1 MDDENGINGGL
12 NGGLK
17 DVLSRLENYSDK
29 IPSEIRLSVTK
40 RAAQN
45 FSGRKLSQDDMDVA
59 LSMFRIMCRDV
70 EVEIRQVLAE
80 SLKSDPMLPRDI
92 ALVMAKDVI
101 DVSSPLLQFSPV
113 LEDKDLLEILKDNPP
128 VAKQL
133 AIATRP
139 VVNEPVVMALVE
151 NGPQDVLARV
161 IENQGAKLNDQSVLK
176 AFERFPEAESSL
188 IRMVE
193 RHALPREVMDRLV
206 SKVSLKLRGALM
218 ETSGGSAAP
227 SRVDDA
233 IMATEEWARLTLVA
247 KASQKEMESYVD
259 ELNRT
264 QKLTPSL
271 MLRALCWGYVNF
283 FEAAIA
289 SRANVPLNN
298 ARQLLHDQGPLGFKA
313 IYKAAN
319 MPAGMG
325 EAMKVLFHMALDA
338 IKNHEENARFPEALL
353 EGIMRGGYQG
363 KVDNMAYIVAL
374 LGHNIRIG
382 MQS

>member
-1 MDDENGINGGL
+1 MGGGL
-12 NGGLK
+12 R
-17 DVLSRLENYSDK
+17 DVLSRLENYSEK

-45 FSGRKLSQDDMDVA
+45 FSGRKLSSDDMDVA
-59 LSMFRIMCRDV
+59 LSVFRIMCRDV

-92 ALVMAKDVI
+92 AMVMAKDVM
-101 DVSSPLLQFSPV
+101 DVSTPLLEFSPV
-113 LEDKDLLEILKDNPP
+113 LEDSDLLEILKDNPP

-133 AIATRP
+133 AIASRP
-139 VVNEPVVMALVE
+139 AISEQITGTLIE
-151 NGPQDVLARV
+151 IGPEDVLARV
-161 IENQGAKLNDQSVLK
+161 IDNKGAKLSDQGVLM
-176 AFERFPEAESSL
+176 AFERFPDAEPAL
-188 IRMVE
+188 LRMVS
-193 RHALPREVMDRLV
+193 RHELPRDMVDRLV

-218 ETSGGSAAP
+218 ETTGGTSAP

-233 IMATEEWARLTLVA
+233 ILATEEWARLTLVA
-247 KASQKEMESYVD
+247 RATQKELEEYVLDLHQSQKLS
-259 ELNRT
+259 
-264 QKLTPSL
+264 PSL
-271 MLRALCWGYVNF
+271 MLKALCWGYVNF

-289 SRANVPLNN
+289 VRANVPVSN

-338 IKNHEENARFPEALL
+338 IKNQEENARFPEALL

-363 KVDNMAYIVAL
+363 KVDNMAYIIAL
-374 LGHNIRIG
+374 LGHNIRSG
-382 MQS
+382 MPR